1 MTDELQRITVQQWED
16 VRKDIRDLKH
26 EDASLDRRVDAN
38 EDDIRIWGSR
48 VEELESP
55 QQRLTLSQWEDI
67 LDDLRSLNRRLC
79 VVESPQQ
86 RFERTNDGQCTV
98 SVSLSKYNKLINAVK
113 LILLEQKAYPDLGC
127 TPGGLTLVREA
138 LADMDKE

>member
-1 MTDELQRITVQQWED
+1 MTDKLQRITVQQWED

-48 VEELESP
+48 VEQLK
-55 QQRLTLSQWEDI
+55 TT
-67 LDDLRSLNRRLC
+67 
-79 VVESPQQ
+79 QQ
-86 RFERTNDGQCTV
+86 RFERTNDGQYTIRV
-98 SVSLSKYNKLINAVK
+98 ELKKYNKLINAVK
-113 LILLEQKAYPDLGC
+113 LILLEGKAHPAQGC
-127 TPGGLTLVREA
+127 TPGGLEMVREA